1 MSTNYTIRQFSE
13 IVGVTVRTL
22 QRWDREGRLKPPRT
36 LTNRRYYTDEHI
48 LEVLGARLANR
59 SSKRKTVVYCRVS
72 SRQQAPHL
80 KNQIKDMER
89 FCEKEELAVS
99 EWITEY
105 GSGMNFKRAK
115 FLSLISRI
123 IAGEVDHL
131 IIAHKD
137 RLVRFG
143 FELIEHLCRLSGCNI
158 TVVHSKSL
166 SPQEEMI
173 EDLMAIIHT
182 FSCRLYGLRS
192 YKNRIKAA
200 AEGQNGNDN
209 STQN

>member
-1 MSTNYTIRQFSE
+1 MRQE
-13 IVGVTVRTL
+13 
-22 QRWDREGRLKPPRT
+22 
-36 LTNRRYYTDEHI
+36 
-48 LEVLGARLANR
+48 
-59 SSKRKTVVYCRVS
+59 
-72 SRQQAPHL
+72 
-80 KNQIKDMER
+80 
-89 FCEKEELAVS
+89 
-99 EWITEY
+99 
-105 GSGMNFKRAK
+105 RAK

-131 IIAHKD
+131 IVAHKD

-143 FELIEHLCRLSGCNI
+143 FELIEHLCRLSGCLLTIAN
-158 TVVHSKSL
+158 SKSL